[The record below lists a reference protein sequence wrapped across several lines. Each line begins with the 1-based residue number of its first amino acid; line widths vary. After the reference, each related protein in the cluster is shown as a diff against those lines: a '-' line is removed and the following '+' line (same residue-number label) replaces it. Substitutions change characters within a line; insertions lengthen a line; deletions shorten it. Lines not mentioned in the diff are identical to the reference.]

1 MLRRPTDGPV
11 AGAAGSW
18 PDDTWTKQLPVLVE
32 YLSATC
38 YDDATPREPA
48 QLTLKLQDGMIL
60 ASLQDKDLSR
70 GLYRVAGSVLGA
82 CKALEK
88 ALSEQTA
95 DWRPWKTDR
104 GGKRK

>member
-1 MLRRPTDGPV
+1 MIKRPNDGPV
-11 AGAAGSW
+11 AGAAGLW
-18 PDDTWTKQLPVLVE
+18 PDEKWLKELPVLVE
-32 YLSATC
+32 YLSATL
-38 YDDATPREPA
+38 YDDSTPREPA

-70 GLYRVAGSVLGA
+70 GLYRVGQSVQGA
-82 CKALEK
+82 LKAIEK
-88 ALSEQTA
+88 SLTDGTA